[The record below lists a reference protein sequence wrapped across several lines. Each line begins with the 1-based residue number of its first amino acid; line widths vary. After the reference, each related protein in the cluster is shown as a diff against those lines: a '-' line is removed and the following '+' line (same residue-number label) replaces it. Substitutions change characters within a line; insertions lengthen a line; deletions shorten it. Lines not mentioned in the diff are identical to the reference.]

1 VLQVEERAQRVRAA
15 VVRPAAGAAARGDG
29 GAMGRSVQRASAGR
43 EAAGGV
49 LRRHVAQR
57 KAARG
62 SRSSAHG
69 RQGRR
74 DQAER
79 KTERGGLEV
88 DEGGL
93 ICNLS
98 KVQALHCKARLTFEP

>member
-1 VLQVEERAQRVRAA
+1 VLQDVLQVEERAQRVRGAA
-15 VVRPAAGAAARGDG
+15 VKPAAGVAARGDG
-29 GAMGRSVQRASAGR
+29 GATWRRAERASAGR
-43 EAAGGV
+43 EAASGV
-49 LRRHVAQR
+49 LRRHVARR

-69 RQGRR
+69 WRGRR
-74 DQAER
+74 HRAER

-93 ICNLS
+93 SCKFP
-98 KVQALHCKARLTFEP
+98 KV